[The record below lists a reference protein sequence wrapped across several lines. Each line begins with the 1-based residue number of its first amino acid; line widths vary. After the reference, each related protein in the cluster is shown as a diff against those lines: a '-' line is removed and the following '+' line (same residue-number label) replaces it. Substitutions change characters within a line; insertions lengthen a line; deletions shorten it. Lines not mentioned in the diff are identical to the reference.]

1 MALQT
6 EVVYRYFLTDLLSN
20 QVIAEVPFKG
30 VSYERVNRRAGGFS
44 GNIPFIEATKGL
56 DLYEATMPGR
66 TGIYIMRNNVCV
78 WGGIIWSRSYDVTSR
93 NLSVEGAEFT
103 SYFYHRNIWQTL
115 QYGSE
120 FYGVSSYSVSN
131 GIASVTTE
139 TPHGFTVG
147 LKVKITY
154 TSPLVDGTHTIA
166 SVPSA
171 NSFTFSTTSA
181 NGSGN
186 SISGAVR
193 SLVDNYDF
201 IRDLIYRM
209 QTDLGGLGFENEVI
223 KPGIELQASVISK
236 KRSGGVV
243 TLTTEQPHDIIIGQE
258 IEVLEVGSD
267 VDGIF
272 AVSGVPTSTTIEYI
286 LNGPD
291 VSSTA
296 VSGIKSYNVK
306 SKSLVSNVAT
316 ITTDRPHG
324 AVIGQTVI
332 LEGVDAFFTGR
343 LDTTFNGRF
352 VITGVP
358 TPDSFTFSSGGILDV
373 PTETAKGG
381 VATFGSKAIYGTY
394 GSFTSNGDIG
404 ITYSEP
410 FDTMLSGFYQEKKVY
425 RGFEQKTVGEVLEE
439 FSNTVNG
446 GFDYRIDCDYDYDS
460 AQFVRTLWLSS
471 NVPGTLSS
479 GLYYTPEELGA
490 DQLVFTYPG
499 NIASFSIEESA
510 EDAATRFFVVGNIED
525 ITDDASQPYS
535 AAIAPEYLNNP
546 RGRSWPLLDQTE
558 QLDKVDDEIALYNYA
573 GDYLYESLPPIGTYS
588 ISVNGSLDPIVGSY
602 EPGRWCIIAIDDEFV
617 RSRIGSD
624 QEPDDPARDGVLL
637 RRINSYKVSVPDS
650 PTFPE
655 TVELELITDW
665 KVDKKSGEQTQI
677 Q

>member
-30 VSYERVNRRAGGFS
+30 VSYERVNRRAGAFS
-44 GNIPFIEATKGL
+44 GSIPFIQATEGL
-56 DLYEATMPGR
+56 DLYQATMPGR
-66 TGIYIMRNNVCV
+66 TGIYVMRNNICV
-78 WGGIIWSRSYDVTSR
+78 WGGIIWSRSYDVISK
-93 NLSVEGAEFT
+93 NLSVDGAEFT

-120 FYGVSSYSVSN
+120 FYGVSSYAVSG
-131 GIASVTTE
+131 GIATVTTE
-139 TPHGFTVG
+139 TPHGFTAN

-193 SLVDNYDF
+193 SLVDNYDV
-201 IRDLIYRM
+201 IRDLIFRM
-209 QTDLGGLGFENEVI
+209 QTDLGGLGFQNEII
-223 KPGIELQASVISK
+223 KPGIESQASIIAK
-236 KRSGGVV
+236 QRSGGVV
-243 TLTTEQPHDIIIGQE
+243 TLTTLNDHNIVTGQE
-258 IEVLEVGSD
+258 IEVLEVGSNL
-267 VDGIF
+267 DGTF
-272 AVSGVPTSTTIEYI
+272 SVSNIPTSKTIEYV

-291 VSSTA
+291 VPSTTLA
-296 VSGIKSYNVK
+296 GIRSFNVTN
-306 SKSLVSNVAT
+306 KSLISNVAT
-316 ITTDRPHG
+316 INLDRPHG

-352 VITGVP
+352 TITGVP
-358 TPDSFTFSSGGILDV
+358 SANSFTFSSGGILDV
-373 PTETAKGG
+373 PTEPSRGG

-394 GSFTSNGDIG
+394 GSFTSNSDIG
-404 ITYSEP
+404 IRYSEP
-410 FDTMLSGFYQEKKVY
+410 FDTLLSGFYQEKKLY
-425 RGFEQKTVGEVLEE
+425 RGFEQKTVGEILEE

-460 AQFVRTLWLSS
+460 AQFVRNLWLSL
-471 NVPGTLSS
+471 NVPGTLAS
-479 GLYYTPEELGA
+479 GTYYTPEELGA

-499 NIASFSIEESA
+499 NIASFAVEESA

-535 AAIAPEYLNNP
+535 GASAPEYLNNS
-546 RGRSWPLLDQTE
+546 RGRSWPLLDQSE
-558 QLDKVDDEIALYNYA
+558 QLDKVDDEIALHDFA
-573 GDYLYESLPPIGTYS
+573 VDYLYESLPPIGTYN
-588 ISVNGSLDPIVGSY
+588 ISVNGSLDPVVGSY
-602 EPGRWCIIAIDDEFV
+602 APGQWCIISIDDEFV

-624 QEPDDPARDGVLL
+624 QEPDDPARDGILL

-655 TVELELITDW
+655 TVDLELITDW